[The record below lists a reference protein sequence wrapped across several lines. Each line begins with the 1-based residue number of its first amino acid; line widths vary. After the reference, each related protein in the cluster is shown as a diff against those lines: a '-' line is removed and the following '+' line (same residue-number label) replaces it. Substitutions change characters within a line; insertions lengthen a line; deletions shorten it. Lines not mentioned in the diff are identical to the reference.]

1 MLRTTESKNVLKSV
15 NHKLTL
21 QETFGNDFEFFVMS
35 DPQYGKIDQKM
46 AVTQQ
51 NGMKIIIL
59 LFINYNIYKL

>member
-1 MLRTTESKNVLKSV
+1 MLRTTESKNVLKSE
-15 NHKLTL
+15 NHKLTS

-35 DPQYGKIDQKM
+35 DHQYGKIDQKM